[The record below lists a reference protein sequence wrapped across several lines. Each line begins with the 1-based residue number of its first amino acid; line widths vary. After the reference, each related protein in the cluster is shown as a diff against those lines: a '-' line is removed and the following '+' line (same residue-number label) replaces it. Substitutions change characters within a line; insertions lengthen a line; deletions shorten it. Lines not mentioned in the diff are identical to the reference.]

1 MTDNKP
7 FFKTF
12 SWEKPEKAEIIDNT
26 GKENIDVN
34 ARKISNKRFCIKN
47 TSFFMDKKKFISVKY
62 NTKKI
67 AYKPHEGIFLNF
79 AATQMNDEGIL
90 KFAQD
95 FGLLGIGGVDDGT
108 TQEICEW
115 LHGWYYELAN
125 VKSVL
130 KILYHYQNKN
140 FKYLDRY
147 FKFWKDTGLWE
158 FYDDTYRF
166 NNKKIDI
173 GYVAEESLL
182 IPWRKSKSHL
192 FLSVNDYNVDFLIR
206 DYLIYVLMGFY
217 SPSVRVHFD
226 LKSEWIQSTVKPRGL
241 IGEIWRQI
249 DEFIENKKLLK
260 RCNFCKKMLVIGGN
274 ATRSDKKYCSQ
285 SCTVQG
291 NRIENIILPLNKFLK
306 KRDMKIIKNPESR
319 CSSFDFLI
327 YTTDDKFAAALEV
340 SQTSISPDSQ
350 KWKYKSAQMVGKML
364 RKKISHAF
372 LINKGRDLFFWDLHA
387 KIMGKKIPVIPHASR
402 FSRSKYDHL
411 TKDLFLENETIPDI
425 PEVKGSIA

>member
-7 FFKTF
+7 LFKTF
-12 SWEKPEKAEIIDNT
+12 SWEKPEKAEIIEREDLYFQ
-26 GKENIDVN
+26 GIEKPMEKV
-34 ARKISNKRFCIKN
+34 
-47 TSFFMDKKKFISVKY
+47 ISVKY

-79 AATQMNDEGIL
+79 AATQMNDKGML

-95 FGLLGIGGVDDGT
+95 FGLLGIGGVDDAVKEEKT
-108 TQEICEW
+108 EY
-115 LHGWYYELAN
+115 LHGWYLELAN

-158 FYDDTYRF
+158 FCDDTYRI
-166 NNKKIDI
+166 NNKKIII
-173 GYVAEESLL
+173 GYEAETSLWARDEFSNVIL
-182 IPWRKSKSHL
+182 PQIPPDEAEVIKPKSHL

-206 DYLIYVLMGFY
+206 DYLIYVLMDFY
-217 SPSVRVHFD
+217 SPKVRVHFD
-226 LKSEWIQSTVKPRGL
+226 LKSEWIRSTVKPSGL

-260 RCNFCKKMLVIGGN
+260 RCNFCKKLLVVGGN
-274 ATRSDKKYCSQ
+274 ATRSDKKYCSP
-285 SCTVQG
+285 SCTVQS
-291 NRIENIILPLNKFLK
+291 NRIENIILPLNKYLK
-306 KRDMKIIKNPESR
+306 KKDMKIIINPENR
-319 CSSFDFLI
+319 YSSFDFLI

-340 SQTSISPDSQ
+340 SQTCMSPDSQ
-350 KWKYKSAQMVGKML
+350 KWKYKSEQMVGKML

-372 LINKGRDLFFWDLHA
+372 LINKDRDLFFWDLHA

-402 FSRSKYDHL
+402 LSRSKYDDL

-425 PEVKGSIA
+425 PEVK

>member
-12 SWEKPEKAEIIDNT
+12 SWEKPEKAKIIEKD
-26 GKENIDVN
+26 DVYFN

-115 LHGWYYELAN
+115 LHLWYYELAN

-158 FYDDTYRF
+158 FCDDTYRF

-206 DYLIYVLMGFY
+206 DYLIYVLMDFY
-217 SPSVRVHFD
+217 SPKVRVHFD
-226 LKSEWIQSTVKPRGL
+226 LKSEWIRSTVKPSGL

-260 RCNFCKKMLVIGGN
+260 RCNFCKKLLVVGGN

-319 CSSFDFLI
+319 YSSFDFLI